1 MSLDLYDDITEEH
14 AEEAIFLWHL
24 RTLATRQPHYLLDDL
39 DLLDNRIAAHVDGL
53 RINAEV
59 GWAACRAQL
68 ADTGMPAIAPLTLM
82 ALEAADHARLES
94 LFELAE
100 HEPAFQPALE
110 SAFGWVSPQ
119 FLRGT
124 VQAMLQSASPLRRRI
139 GIACCAMHRVD
150 PGPVLLSAIIDA
162 DPALRA
168 RALRSMGE
176 LGRQDLLEG
185 CLHSLADED
194 PACRYWAGASA
205 LLLGNR
211 GRAVEALVAMGAAA
225 GPWQAR
231 ALRRV
236 LKVLDASTA
245 RTLLSPLSQQPAAL
259 RVLIQGVG
267 HTGQI
272 AYCDWLIERMRSLET
287 ARLAAEAFTFITGAD
302 LAELELERPPLDD
315 VEFGPNDDPD
325 DDNVAMDEDEDLP
338 WPEADRVA
346 EWWRIQAP
354 RFSEGT
360 RYFLGEPPTRGHCL
374 RVLRYGCQRQRIAAA
389 QYLCLLEP
397 GTPLFPVNAPAW
409 RQLHLLNEM
418 GRRDEAEAACL
429 APV

>member
-1 MSLDLYDDITEEH
+1 MDFYYEFVAEH
-14 AEEAIFLWHL
+14 AEEAAFLWHL
-24 RTLATRQPHYLLDDL
+24 HDLATRQPHYRLDDL
-39 DLLDNRIAAHVDGL
+39 ITLHERLAAHLDGL
-53 RINAEV
+53 RVAEER
-59 GWAACRAQL
+59 GWRACRSCMEEDDPWTVAPFAVMAVENGNADDLDMLFRL
-68 ADTGMPAIAPLTLM
+68 AEAVGDVQTL
-82 ALEAADHARLES
+82 LEAV
-94 LFELAE
+94 
-100 HEPAFQPALE
+100 
-110 SAFGWVSPQ
+110 FGWVSPVS
-119 FLRGT
+119 LKGK
-124 VQAMLQSASPLRRRI
+124 VQAMLQSTSPLRRRI

-150 PGPVLLSAIIDA
+150 PGPVLLSASVDA

-168 RALRSMGE
+168 RALRSAGE
-176 LGRQDLLEG
+176 LGRQDLLEC

-302 LAELELERPPLDD
+302 LAELELERPPPDD

-338 WPEADRVA
+338 WPDADRVA